1 LQIELHLLILF
12 PYAADI
18 LKRNRDYSMED
29 RKKKEIL
36 ELLVKAVVE
45 YDEESIDELCRSAVE
60 NQIDPQE
67 AIQNGLSR
75 GMHKVGELYDRQEYG
90 IPEVLLCADVFSR
103 GAEVLKPFI
112 QEKASSEKLK
122 CTVLIGTVE
131 GDIHS
136 IGKNM
141 VKFMLGVGGFNVV
154 DLGEDVPAQ
163 QFIDRIKGENV
174 DIVALSTMMTTTLA
188 SMKRII
194 DEIKI
199 IFPDT
204 KFLVGG
210 ASLTNESAEKMR
222 ADGYAENATAAVEEA
237 KQIAGAMKTS

>member
-1 LQIELHLLILF
+1 
-12 PYAADI
+12 
-18 LKRNRDYSMED
+18 MED
-29 RKKKEIL
+29 GKKKEIF

-90 IPEVLLCADVFSR
+90 IPEVLLCADVFTR